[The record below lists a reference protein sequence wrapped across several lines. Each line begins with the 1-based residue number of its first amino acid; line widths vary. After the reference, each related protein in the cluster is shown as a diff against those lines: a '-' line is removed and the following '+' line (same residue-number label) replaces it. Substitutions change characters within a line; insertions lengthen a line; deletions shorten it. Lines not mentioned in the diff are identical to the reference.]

1 MKLRGIGHDHRLDAD
16 TTRLKANG
24 RAFPGMVT
32 ERRFCRFSPA
42 ERPLSTREI
51 PEGGICLSAFL
62 VIGET
67 GHEERVLMGH
77 LDPTAAWDH
86 IGALDPERAQANS
99 QGWMLPSSHLLI
111 GEAPEAA
118 AERILKEQL
127 GLPGQSLNGPQLF
140 SEVYGAKNHWD
151 IEFIFLGE
159 RDQIAQ
165 HPAWSELRF
174 VDVSETPRDRI
185 ARYHEDILAHVGR
198 WTPARG

>member
-1 MKLRGIGHDHRLDAD
+1 MA
-16 TTRLKANG
+16 
-24 RAFPGMVT
+24 T
-32 ERRFCRFSPA
+32 ERKFCRFA
-42 ERPLSTREI
+42 ATDRPVSTREI

-62 VIGET
+62 VIGQI
-67 GHEERVLMGH
+67 GHPERVLMGH
-77 LDPTAAWDH
+77 LDTAAAWDH

-127 GLPGQSLNGPQLF
+127 GLPALSLDGPRVF

-151 IEFIFLGE
+151 LEFVFLGE
-159 RDQIAQ
+159 RDQAAQ
-165 HPAWSELRF
+165 HPVWSELSF
-174 VDVSETPRDRI
+174 VDVNETLRDQI

-198 WTPARG
+198 WDPARG